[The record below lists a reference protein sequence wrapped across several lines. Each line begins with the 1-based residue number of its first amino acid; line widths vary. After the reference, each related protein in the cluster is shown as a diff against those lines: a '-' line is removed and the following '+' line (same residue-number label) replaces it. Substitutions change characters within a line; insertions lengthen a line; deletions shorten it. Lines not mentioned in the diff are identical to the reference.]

1 VIFWNF
7 ACERKCQNLFASS
20 YHDQPGPRVKISVVD
35 TLEDQPDETEPE
47 QNDDESESV
56 FLELFD
62 VRVHRDG
69 QQGHVLADKD
79 DVKKQLADQGRHML
93 QRNNCY
99 LIENFEKNYFC
110 ILGYNLELSLNSKH
124 SLRLTLGS
132 FLLQLFLFLFHW
144 NIKKRLSHIY

>member
-1 VIFWNF
+1 MIFWNF
-7 ACERKCQNLFASS
+7 ACERKCQNLLASS
-20 YHDQPGPRVKISVVD
+20 YHDQPGPSVKISVVD
-35 TLEDQPDETEPE
+35 ALEDQPDETEPE

-69 QQGHVLADKD
+69 QEGHVLADKD

-99 LIENFEKNYFC
+99 LIDNFEKNPLMY
-110 ILGYNLELSLNSKH
+110 
-124 SLRLTLGS
+124 LRL
-132 FLLQLFLFLFHW
+132 
-144 NIKKRLSHIY
+144 